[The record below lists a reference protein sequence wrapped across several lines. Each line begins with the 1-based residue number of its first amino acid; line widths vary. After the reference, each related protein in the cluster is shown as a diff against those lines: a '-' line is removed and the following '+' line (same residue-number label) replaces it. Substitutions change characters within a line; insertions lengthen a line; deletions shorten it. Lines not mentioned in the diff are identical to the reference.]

1 MRTLFISAWLFTLA
15 ACGITTNTFSD
26 YDQSRDFSKYQ
37 TFAWAGKEPY
47 SIQSDYLV
55 NPFII
60 ENIMRSIEVEF
71 ETKGYKLVGAR
82 EQADFVIAFT
92 IGARDKIKVT
102 EQILG
107 TSDIERWAWGQ
118 QFYTVRHAHTDETV
132 HQYVEGVLSIDAFD
146 ADEKRPVWHGYGKK
160 RLNSKEQRGSTEGI
174 AGAVESI
181 LLSFPN
187 KQK

>member
-1 MRTLFISAWLFTLA
+1 MRILFISACLFTFA
-15 ACGITTNTFSD
+15 ACGVTSNIFSD
-26 YDQSRDFSKYQ
+26 YDQSQDFSKYQ
-37 TFAWAGKEPY
+37 TFAWAGKKPY

-60 ENIMRSIEVEF
+60 EKIMRSIEVELAS
-71 ETKGYKLVGAR
+71 KGYRLVEAGER
-82 EQADFVIAFT
+82 TDFIIAFT

-102 EQILG
+102 EKMLG

-118 QFYTVRHAHTDETV
+118 QFYTVHHANTDETV
-132 HQYVEGVLSIDAFD
+132 HQYIEGVLSIDAFD

-160 RLNSKEQRGSTEGI
+160 RLNSKEQRGSTEGV